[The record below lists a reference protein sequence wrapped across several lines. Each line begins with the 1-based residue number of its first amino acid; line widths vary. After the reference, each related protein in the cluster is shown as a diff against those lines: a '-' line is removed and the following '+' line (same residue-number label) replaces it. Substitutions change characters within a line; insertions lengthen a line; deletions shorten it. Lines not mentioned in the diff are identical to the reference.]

1 MAKIS
6 KIVKDSR
13 KPKFSTQHR
22 NRCKCC
28 GRPRGYMRK
37 FELCRLC
44 FPQVRPQ
51 WRAAGRPEVQLVRR
65 GDHEYRSIADYL
77 TRIRNGIM
85 AGHDAVVVPSSKIR
99 PVFAAS

>member
-44 FPQVRPQ
+44 FRKFAVKNVFEDLLTFMNVERFFVKNFFENVSQ
-51 WRAAGRPEVQLVRR
+51 
-65 GDHEYRSIADYL
+65 HESPWFNRFD
-77 TRIRNGIM
+77 R
-85 AGHDAVVVPSSKIR
+85 K
-99 PVFAAS
+99 